1 MVRRTMGATPTV
13 VCFQHSHIIKR
24 LIMLAQLALLM
35 AFQFIGEAVTTGLGI
50 TFPGP
55 LCGMILL
62 LFYLFVTGGS
72 PKELSVVGTSLLDH
86 LGLFFVPAGTAIVA
100 YGTFFTRNGLP
111 VIAALFVST
120 TVAIHVS
127 GVIAERRLNSKRLEI
142 DHAHA

>member
-62 LFYLFVTGGS
+62 LFYLFVTGGP
-72 PKELSVVGTSLLDH
+72 PKELSVVGTSLLFSSSPQEPPSWPTE
-86 LGLFFVPAGTAIVA
+86 LSLRAMGCP
-100 YGTFFTRNGLP
+100 
-111 VIAALFVST
+111 
-120 TVAIHVS
+120 
-127 GVIAERRLNSKRLEI
+127 
-142 DHAHA
+142 